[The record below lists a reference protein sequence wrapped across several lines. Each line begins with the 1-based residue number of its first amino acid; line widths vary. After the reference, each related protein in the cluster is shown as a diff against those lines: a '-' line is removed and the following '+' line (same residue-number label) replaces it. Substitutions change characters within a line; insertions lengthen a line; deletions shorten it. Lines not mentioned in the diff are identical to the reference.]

1 MQNTL
6 ENTRFGAIEYA
17 TEDVFHFSE
26 GLIGFANLT
35 QFLLLAHSEKSPFRW
50 LQSIEEPALAFL
62 TAYPSHYIS
71 DFALDVDD
79 KVAADLGLSESSSA
93 AVLAT
98 VTIPQGR
105 PNELTLNLAGPIVIN
120 LETRVGKQ
128 LIVDGDSH
136 ALKHRVFEVKAA
148 A

>member
-17 TEDVFHFSE
+17 TEDVFHFKE

-35 QFLLLAHSEKSPFRW
+35 QFLLLAHKQDSPFRW
-50 LQSIEEPALAFL
+50 LQSIDEPALAFL

-79 KVAADLGLSESSSA
+79 AVAADLGLNETSSA

-98 VTIPQGR
+98 VTIPQGK
-105 PNELTLNLAGPIVIN
+105 PNELTINLAGPIIVN
-120 LETRVGKQ
+120 LETRIGKQ
-128 LIVDGDSH
+128 LVVEGDSH